1 MKNRSLVKDSLWL
14 RLLFVFISIVIIF
27 QFQRLVFVLYYHRL
41 FEGVSLKDIFM
52 AFISGFPMDCSVAG
66 YLAVIPGL
74 AMIAAAICGRVGKI
88 FLSIVCVYAGIVSLI
103 LSAVFVGDIALYDFW
118 NFRIDFTPVF
128 YFLSSPKEAM
138 ASVSLWFIFIGVVA
152 FMGTA
157 VLNFLILHSVML
169 RNVSNAEIGNRLL
182 SAVVLFL
189 MTAALVLPIRGLELT
204 PMNPSK
210 AYFSDRQILNH
221 TAVNPDFNLLYSM
234 SHQSGFEN
242 QYRFMEPEKAQ
253 SVFET
258 MLDRPVSSGLPKL
271 LKPEYYPSQERN
283 ASRPDIVIVILESFS
298 THLMK
303 SMGGEDIAVNLDRIA
318 SEGLLFTD
326 FYANGFRTDRA
337 LPAIISA
344 FPSQPSTSIM
354 SHLSKMEKLPSIPAS
369 LKENG
374 YDIAYYYGGN
384 ADFTNLMAYL
394 VSCGFEKVISDKDFP
409 ASQLTGKWG
418 ANDGALFDRFLSD
431 YMTEN
436 IDSPRFRIIQ
446 TSSSHD
452 PFDVP
457 DYNVLPDI
465 KANSFSYTDM
475 CIGKFIDRFSSSPQ
489 WDNTIVIMVPDHWA
503 AYPDIETL
511 DIRQRHTI
519 PLVMTGGA
527 LAMKGRDSTVSSQI
541 DIAATLLYQLGIS
554 HEEFVFSKNIFN
566 PDSPHFAY
574 ISRPSTVG
582 IVTEDNVTVIDCDAD
597 TVIMD
602 EGMVSGEMN
611 REKAQA
617 FIQKLYDSLD
627 AL

>member
-1 MKNRSLVKDSLWL
+1 MKNRSLVKDSLCF
-14 RLLFVFISIVIIF
+14 RLLFVFVSIVIIF
-27 QFQRLVFVLYYHRL
+27 QVQRLVFVLYYHRL
-41 FEGVSLKDIFM
+41 FEGVPLREIFR
-52 AFISGFPMDCSVAG
+52 AFISGFPMDCSMAG
-66 YLAVIPGL
+66 YMTIIPGL
-74 AMIAAAICGRVGKI
+74 AMTAAATLGSGGKTYRTI
-88 FLSIVCVYAGIVSLI
+88 SCVYSVIISII
-103 LSAVFVGDIALYDFW
+103 LSAVFVADLVLYDFW

-138 ASVSLWFIFIGVVA
+138 ASVSLWFIIVGIIAFLGVS
-152 FMGTA
+152 
-157 VLNFLILHSVML
+157 VLNFKVLHAIMT
-169 RNVSNAEIGNRLL
+169 GNLSRIKTENRFV
-182 SAVVLFL
+182 SAVLLFI
-189 MTAALVLPIRGLELT
+189 MTAALILPIRGIELT

-234 SHQSGFEN
+234 SHQSSFDD

-258 MLDRPVSSGLPKL
+258 MLDRPASSGLPKL
-271 LKPEYYPSQERN
+271 LKPEYYPSQERS

-354 SHLSKMEKLPSIPAS
+354 SHLGKMEKLPSIPAA
-369 LKENG
+369 LKRNG

-431 YMTEN
+431 YLGEKSET
-436 IDSPRFRIIQ
+436 PRFRIVQ

-475 CIGKFIDRFSSSPQ
+475 CLGKFIDRFSSSPQ
-489 WDNTIVIMVPDHWA
+489 WDNTLVIMVPDHWA

-554 HEEFVFSKNIFN
+554 HEEFVFSKNILN

-602 EGMVSGEMN
+602 EGKVSGETN
-611 REKAQA
+611 REKARA

-627 AL
+627 SL

>member
-1 MKNRSLVKDSLWL
+1 MKNRSFVKDSLWL
-14 RLLFVFISIVIIF
+14 RLLITFILIVIIF
-27 QFQRLVFVLYYHRL
+27 QFQRLVFILYYHRL
-41 FEGVSLKDIFM
+41 FEGLPLREVFRAL
-52 AFISGFPMDCSVAG
+52 ISGFSMDCSVAG
-66 YLAVIPGL
+66 YLTLIPGL
-74 AMIAAAICGRVGKI
+74 VMTAAAFSGRAGKV
-88 FLSIVCVYAGIVSLI
+88 FRSIVCVYAGIVSLI
-103 LSAVFVGDIALYDFW
+103 LSAVFVADIALYDFW
-118 NFRIDFTPVF
+118 DFRIDFTPVF

-138 ASVSLWFIFIGVVA
+138 ASVSVWFIILGIIAFLVVA
-152 FMGTA
+152 ALNFKLLYSIIFGNISRIKVENRFISSA
-157 VLNFLILHSVML
+157 VLFI
-169 RNVSNAEIGNRLL
+169 
-182 SAVVLFL
+182 

-204 PMNPSK
+204 PMNPGK
-210 AYFSDRQILNH
+210 AYFSDKQILNH
-221 TAVNPDFNLLYSM
+221 AALNPDFNLLYSM
-234 SHQSGFEN
+234 SHQSGFDE
-242 QYRFMEPEKAQ
+242 QYRFMAPDKAQ

-258 MLDRPVSSGLPKL
+258 MLDRPVSSELPKL
-271 LKPEYYPSQERN
+271 LKPEYYLSQARN

-303 SMGGEDIAVNLDRIA
+303 SMGGENIAVNLDRIA

-354 SHLSKMEKLPSIPAS
+354 SHLSKMEKLPSIPAA

-409 ASQLTGKWG
+409 ASQLTGQWG

-431 YMTEN
+431 YLTEN

-489 WDNTIVIMVPDHWA
+489 WDNTLVIMVPDHWA
-503 AYPDIETL
+503 AYPEIETL

-554 HEEFVFSKNIFN
+554 HEEFVFSKNILN

-602 EGMVSGEMN
+602 EGEVSGEAN
-611 REKAQA
+611 RDKARA